1 LITIPGIGD
10 VLGLT
15 ILLETGTIER
25 FPDAGHYA
33 SYARC
38 VKSEKLSN
46 GKYKGQGNRKNGNRY
61 LAWAFM
67 EAAHFATIWEP
78 GIKRFYQ
85 RKLAKS
91 HLMVAKKAV
100 ANKLARACYH
110 MLKEHTKFDVTRA
123 FG

>member
-1 LITIPGIGD
+1 